1 MRGRS
6 RVLALL
12 AALLVLGG
20 CSMGGRVHFGDVWL
34 KTGHG
39 LALVGDHVKLAI
51 H

>member
-1 MRGRS
+1 MRS
-6 RVLALL
+6 SCALALV
-12 AALLVLGG
+12 AELLVLGG